1 MKGEHNLK
9 TWTEYFKE
17 VYEGNKNFEL
27 RFNDRN
33 FKVGDFLI
41 LQDYCP
47 IKKEYSGFSVKKEI
61 TYILQ
66 GGSFG
71 LEEGYVILSLKPTH

>member
-1 MKGEHNLK
+1 MKEEHNLK
-9 TWTEYFKE
+9 TRSEYFKE

-27 RFNDRN
+27 RKNDRN
-33 FKVGDFLI
+33 YKVWDI
-41 LQDYCP
+41 LNLHDYCP

-61 TYILQ
+61 AYILQ

-71 LEEGYVILSLKPTH
+71 LEEGYVILSLKPTR